1 MKYKE
6 RRDTMANTRTSV
18 SIQRQDLIY
27 DKSVSFQTRFT
38 IDTVATPFVFHNICP
53 KMTAQT
59 YYELTFSSWVKMSTE
74 EATGSITIAGTTFNV
89 TGTWTKITKTFT
101 PTSGN
106 FSISFVSNGIYDF
119 ACPQLEVGN
128 KATDWN
134 PATSDQVTL
143 DSIIS
148 QLQQTSSSIS
158 LAVKSL
164 TDGRFTTLETN
175 LSGITTR
182 VSTAEGNISTLN
194 QTATSLSTRL
204 TTAEGDI
211 TELETTAG
219 SLGGRLTSAE
229 GNITTLTANVTGVT
243 TRVTTA
249 EGNISTLNQTA
260 TSLGTRLTTAEGD
273 ISELETT
280 ATGLTTRVT
289 TAEGNISTLTQ
300 TATSLGTRMTSAEG
314 NITTLTQTVSGFD
327 ARITTAE
334 GHVTELTA
342 SVTGLGTRV
351 TTAEGD
357 ISTLEQ
363 TATSLGTRLTT
374 AEGDISELEQ
384 TSTSFGTRITT
395 AEGNISTLNQ
405 TATSLT
411 TRIGTAEED
420 ITTLE
425 ATTEGLET
433 TVAGKVGNTEVI
445 SRINQ
450 SAETIT
456 INASKLNLT
465 GYLTVSAG
473 DTRYDASGSATAVK
487 NGLSTSGYTTINGGN
502 IKTGIISNTDGDF
515 SINFTTGKVTMAD
528 GDFTGKITSTDGTI
542 GGFTITAD
550 KLVSRS
556 KDTPPTSA
564 DQTPRYSAY
573 MKKYGSASSD
583 VAFGIQKESW
593 VNNAVAY
600 EYPFYVRY
608 DGQVIA
614 SNVQITNATIS
625 DVEVTDG
632 TFNGEVHTDEGNIGD
647 MDIGQVTGE
656 TQTGLYY
663 SDENSD
669 MRLNSDYLLF
679 ESHNSTTGYSDRAR
693 IEPNSIFVADGSNP
707 TGALLGSYTS
717 INAGEIILASNENHI
732 SFYGSCNGTDYG
744 TKKIGYLNSSGY
756 FGFGDETSGKTLEGW
771 YKDATLQELRRFVYA
786 EYLHQF
792 RLYDATTSTTRCDLY
807 YIYDKD
813 NSKPYLRPAP
823 TSKACLGSSS
833 YRWDTVY
840 CVSVNQSSDRKIK
853 DVVEDRDWKVGE
865 FIDGL
870 RPVTYVMK
878 DDEYSTHERLHM
890 GFIAQEVS
898 DLCHELE
905 LGDMGVYSA
914 CYTDGKEYGGE
925 DATDEQLNWALSYTE
940 FIAPIVLELQNLRNR
955 VKELEE
961 RLGE

>member
-143 DSIIS
+143 DSIVS
-148 QLQQTSSSIS
+148 QLQQTSSTIS

-164 TDGRFTTLETN
+164 TDGRFTTLETS
-175 LSGITTR
+175 LSGVTTR

-632 TFNGEVHTDEGNIGD
+632 TFNGEVNADEGSIGD
-647 MDIGQVTGE
+647 FEIANDGSSAN
-656 TQTGLYY
+656 TGLYY
-663 SDENSD
+663 ESGDYSVSIDPEYISFIDANTESGIANMSHLTHNEFFVQDENGGRTVLEPCKV
-669 MRLNSDYLLF
+669 RLTPN
-679 ESHNSTTGYSDRAR
+679 TT
-693 IEPNSIFVADGSNP
+693 
-707 TGALLGSYTS
+707 
-717 INAGEIILASNENHI
+717 
-732 SFYGSCNGTDYG
+732 TDYG
-744 TKKIGYLNSSGY
+744 SYISYGGLISTDPTIFQGQISVSGVG
-756 FGFGDETSGKTLEGW
+756 GFGEYDYYGDRWFRRIFKDSTNNQIRQQHNAHYTHQWRLLDMTVSGGGTSYGNL
-771 YKDATLQELRRFVYA
+771 YFVY
-786 EYLHQF
+786 
-792 RLYDATTSTTRCDLY
+792 DGTR
-807 YIYDKD
+807 
-813 NSKPYLRPAP
+813 PYLRHSP
-823 TSKACLGSSS
+823 TTTCYLGSSS
-833 YRWDTVY
+833 YQFDQVY
-840 CVSVNQSSDRKIK
+840 CVKVNQSSDRKVK
-853 DVVEDRDWKVGE
+853 DVIEDHDWKIGE

-870 RPVTYVMK
+870 RPVTYTMK
-878 DDEYSTHERLHM
+878 DTEYASHNRKHM

-898 DLCHELE
+898 DLCHELN
-905 LGDMGVYSA
+905 LGDMGI
-914 CYTDGKEYGGE
+914 YTASYKDDTDYHGE
-925 DATDEQLNWALSYTE
+925 DVDDEQLIWSLGYSE
-940 FIAPIVLELQNLRNR
+940 FIAPIVLELQNLRSR